1 MLYSHISSVHL
12 DRPVTI
18 EADPRFVI
26 YLYIQSAWEFA
37 KGVLVLLVYTTQ
49 RWRFHNGR
57 GGWIPT
63 LAFNHVVYF
72 YYISEGV
79 DYIYRGC
86 IFIAVLGDIN
96 MGIAQC
102 MGFVV
107 ETAPYIAAL
116 LYGRKRLFKVVA
128 RKFEDKRRGLDSA
141 VIAELMNDPALRV
154 GADWWI
160 HHGKNRAK
168 EYPDLFDHRRNW
180 IRAVIVEIETNRTRS
195 SSVGGFMTTKKKSLR
210 FSINS
215 NVVQQRLGVGFSQSV
230 DEIFGRADS
239 FFGRRK
245 SKVGSFFGRRK
256 SKVAPVSASL
266 EWVTQSTD
274 AKEDASGL
282 LIKAHDNLRTLG
294 GQDLTRGLMA
304 KYVAKGKRVKEVLN
318 VWLI

>member
-12 DRPVTI
+12 NRPVTI

-57 GGWIPT
+57 GGWNPT

-79 DYIYRGC
+79 DYIYQGC

-102 MGFVV
+102 VGFVIEAV
-107 ETAPYIAAL
+107 PYIAAL
-116 LYGRKRLFKVVA
+116 LYGRKTLFKVVA

-154 GADWWI
+154 GADWWT
-160 HHGKNRAK
+160 HHGRNRVD

-180 IRAVIVEIETNRTRS
+180 IRAVVVEIEDS
-195 SSVGGFMTTKKKSLR
+195 R
-210 FSINS
+210 FSINP
-215 NVVQQRLGVGFSQSV
+215 NVVQRRLGVGFAQGGAAAV
-230 DEIFGRADS
+230 
-239 FFGRRK
+239 RRG
-245 SKVGSFFGRRK
+245 SLVGWGGGGSFFGRRR
-256 SKVAPVSASL
+256 SSASYTVGGGGGGSFFGRGKVAPVPATL
-266 EWVTQSTD
+266 EWIARNED
-274 AKEDASGL
+274 AKEDAVGL
-282 LIKAHDNLRTLG
+282 LTKAHKSLRTLG

-304 KYVAKGKRVKEVLN
+304 KCVVRETEVVFGKNAVTLTSA
-318 VWLI
+318 